1 MGASSSR
8 APRPRWPGTRRSS
21 TPISEWP
28 VLEVCDIDVFYGL
41 IPALHGVRL
50 EVRAGETVCLLGPN
64 GAGKTTTVKSIT
76 GLLRP
81 RAGRISLNGADI
93 TGVPPHGT
101 VALGISL
108 APEGRMLFPDMSVEE
123 NLELGASPPR
133 ARAQQRESRD
143 RVFSL
148 FPRLQARRR
157 QAAGTLSGGE
167 QQMVAIG
174 RALMARPQ
182 LLILDEPS
190 LGLSPL
196 MVQELFR
203 VLRTLNEGGMSILLV
218 EQNVV
223 QALKIC
229 HRAYVLESGKIVL
242 QGTSAELQ
250 RSDTVRKSY
259 LGI

>member
-1 MGASSSR
+1 MLR
-8 APRPRWPGTRRSS
+8 VH
-21 TPISEWP
+21 E
-28 VLEVCDIDVFYGL
+28 IDVFYGL
-41 IPALHGVRL
+41 VPALHRVCL
-50 EVRAGETVCLLGPN
+50 DVDAGETVCLLGPN
-64 GAGKTTTVKSIT
+64 GAGKTTTVKSIV
-76 GLLRP
+76 GLLTP
-81 RAGRISLNGADI
+81 RHGSIGLNGTDI
-93 TGVPPHGT
+93 TGMPPHGT
-101 VALGISL
+101 VGLGISV
-108 APEGRMLFPDMSVEE
+108 APEGRLLFPDMSVEE

-133 ARAQQRESRD
+133 AREQWRESKA
-143 RVFSL
+143 RVFAL
-148 FPRLQARRR
+148 FPRLLARRG

-223 QALKIC
+223 QALRIC
-229 HRAYVLESGKIVL
+229 HRAYVLESGKIVM
-242 QGTSAELQ
+242 QGTSTEL
-250 RSDTVRKSY
+250 RSSDTIRKSY
-259 LGI
+259 LGL

>member
-1 MGASSSR
+1 
-8 APRPRWPGTRRSS
+8 
-21 TPISEWP
+21 
-28 VLEVCDIDVFYGL
+28 VLKVHEIDVFYGL
-41 IPALHGVRL
+41 VPALHRL
-50 EVRAGETVCLLGPN
+50 CLDVAAGETVCLLGPN

-76 GLLRP
+76 GLLQP
-81 RAGRISLNGADI
+81 RSGTISLNGADI

-101 VALGISL
+101 VGLGISL

-123 NLELGASPPR
+123 NLELGASPAR
-133 ARAQQRESRD
+133 ARARQRESKD

-148 FPRLQARRR
+148 FPRLQTRRR

-174 RALMARPQ
+174 RALMARPE

-203 VLRTLNEGGMSILLV
+203 VLRTLNESGMSILLV

-229 HRAYVLESGKIVL
+229 RRAYVLESGKIVM
-242 QGTSAELQ
+242 QGTSAEL
-250 RSDTVRKSY
+250 RSSDTIRKSY